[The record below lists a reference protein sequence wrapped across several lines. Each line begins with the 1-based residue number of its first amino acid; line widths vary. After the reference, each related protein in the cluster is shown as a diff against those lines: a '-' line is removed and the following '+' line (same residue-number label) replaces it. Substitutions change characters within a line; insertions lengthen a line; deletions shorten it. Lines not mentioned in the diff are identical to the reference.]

1 MNTPRRTPSGLLVTL
16 LLLTALSPLATVQA
30 QPDQASEYYYG
41 VEYDWTSLDSDLQ
54 NVSGLDIQ
62 ALFTEIMDDATDA
75 GFNLD
80 LGQLTTGATNVY
92 VHQTEDITPQTI
104 QNLDGDDF
112 EVWSRTSDVT
122 LRHGILSNF
131 VLLTD
136 WSEPASF
143 GGDPT
148 SFDIDVIAEA
158 ENVLTVDILYTEYLN
173 DAYEL
178 VGADIGVDM
187 TVGNDM
193 NLGVDIALEGGGE
206 EMTVDF
212 DTGINFEYSISSDA
226 VWRLGSASP
235 IYIEAAENDYTSW
248 DCVEDE
254 MDIGVYEE
262 DWGETYVYD
271 DCGLVDGSYTGSADY
286 EVYLTGLP
294 TEEFGLDAGQFDLT
308 ISDAFQNSGDYEE
321 AAEMGWVVFSM
332 MEETLEVD
340 LGDGAMVTAKGCDSC
355 PPGNP
360 VMFSLL
366 GNVLAYSS
374 SAFGEAVA
382 EDFEAQ
388 LDESVGDLL
397 EDWFGS
403 AEGDDY
409 DYDNSE
415 YEWTCDNGE
424 VINIWSVNDGWE
436 DCADGSD
443 EMDFYLQSYDASDDD
458 GNPVYAFWGSVEP
471 SAIGMDDETEEVWF
485 MCADGQYDVPWEY
498 VNDGGEDCADGSDEA
513 QYEYG
518 DETTMFECADGS
530 DTIYLS
536 WVNDGEEDCADGS
549 DESQYDQ
556 STGEETTMFT
566 CADGSDTFEL
576 SWVNDD
582 YADCFDGSDESQY
595 DETETS
601 TYLCEDGTE
610 TIPFSNVNN
619 GWEDCADGSDEVAS
633 NEVADDWFYC
643 SDWSTSVPFQWVNDG
658 EADCADGSD
667 EYDATNPTDFYCD
680 ADDATISFE
689 AVNDGMDDCS
699 DGADEGSAFYMMLD
713 IWMDDGEGNMIM
725 NANELLVCSDYSAC
739 DVYFSPG
746 DSMYINTGVPVSA
759 SMGYGEI
766 EQCIGAELYDSLGNF
781 LVDMDMCETDWN
793 GPQIYSMDLW
803 FNNNEAEIYANAGD
817 WDGDY
822 YDITMDAVLH
832 DADGVEVWSDSVAF
846 DGYDVTL
853 MESFDVADYGEY
865 CLTVTLTEDGES
877 EAFEEQT
884 MCEEATEEPEPSDR
898 LMAIAE
904 AFAESGLEEV
914 LTAFG
919 ENLEQT
925 FTDVAENQETPE
937 FPYVDG
943 MWAPLWSTE
952 HATIVGVGVYAWD
965 EDDNGYVIAG
975 PETTGYSTDLPMVF
989 ASINYITGVSA
1000 QEAQT
1005 AMADIDTL
1013 EDIVD
1018 VESHDLDSLAEAL
1031 EEAGVDTSTLD
1042 ITDSTDDNGDDGEGT
1057 PSAEDIA
1064 EDAGL
1069 LPFMSPFAL
1078 VAMIGLAVAFAQSG
1092 REEDE

>member
-30 QPDQASEYYYG
+30 QPEQASEYYYG

-92 VHQTEDITPQTI
+92 VHQTEDIAPQTI
-104 QNLDGDDF
+104 QNLDGDDL

-136 WSEPASF
+136 WSEGASF

-294 TEEFGLDAGQFDLT
+294 TEDFGFDAGQFDLT

-321 AAEMGWVVFSM
+321 DAEMGWVVFSM
-332 MEETLEVD
+332 MEEALEVD
-340 LGDGAMVTAKGCDSC
+340 LGDGTPVAAQGCDSC

-382 EDFEAQ
+382 EDVEAQ

-397 EDWFGS
+397 EEWFGS
-403 AEGDDY
+403 AEGDDHE
-409 DYDNSE
+409 YDNSE

-443 EMDFYLQSYDASDDD
+443 EMDFYLQSSDASDDQ

-471 SAIGMDDETEEVWF
+471 SALGMDEDEEVWF
-485 MCADGQYDVPWEY
+485 VCDDGELVPWSY
-498 VNDGGEDCADGSDEA
+498 VNDDYPDCDDESDEA
-513 QYEYG
+513 VYG
-518 DETTMFECADGS
+518 EETTMMECADNS
-530 DTIYLS
+530 STIYLS
-536 WVNDGEEDCADGS
+536 WVNDGEEDCSDGS
-549 DESQYDQ
+549 DESQYDET
-556 STGEETTMFT
+556 TGEETSMFT
-566 CADGSDTFEL
+566 CADGSDTFIL
-576 SWVNDD
+576 SWVNDGF
-582 YADCFDGSDESQY
+582 ADCDDGSDESQY
-595 DETETS
+595 EEYTVYTCD
-601 TYLCEDGTE
+601 DGSE
-610 TIPFSNVNN
+610 IPFSSVND
-619 GWEDCADGSDEVAS
+619 GWEDCTDGSDEVAS

-746 DSMYINTGVPVSA
+746 DSMYITTDTPVST
-759 SMGYGEI
+759 SGGYGDF

-781 LVDMDMCETDWN
+781 LLETDAYCESGWNGPSIDYVDVESNGYELDLWVESSDWN
-793 GPQIYSMDLW
+793 GQY
-803 FNNNEAEIYANAGD
+803 N
-817 WDGDY
+817 
-822 YDITMDAVLH
+822 
-832 DADGVEVWSDSVAF
+832 
-846 DGYDVTL
+846 DVTL
-853 MESFDVADYGEY
+853 VVTLFDESESALNSWSVPYGGSSAADLVETYDVSSTGEY
-865 CLTVTLTEDGES
+865 CLVAELFVDGETTP
-877 EAFEEQT
+877 FDEQFT
-884 MCEEATEEPEPSDR
+884 CGDVTEEPEPSDR

-904 AFAESGLEEV
+904 AFADSGLEEV

-925 FTDVAENQETPE
+925 FTEVAENQETPE

-965 EDDNGYVIAG
+965 EDDNGYVLAG

-1018 VESHDLDSLAEAL
+1018 VENHDLDSLAEAL

-1042 ITDSTDDNGDDGEGT
+1042 ITDSTDDNGEDGEGT

>member
-104 QNLDGDDF
+104 QNLDGDDL

-136 WSEPASF
+136 WSEGASF

-148 SFDIDVIAEA
+148 SFDLDVIAEA

-294 TEEFGLDAGQFDLT
+294 TEDFGFDAGQFDLT

-332 MEETLEVD
+332 MEEALEVD

-403 AEGDDY
+403 AEDDDD

-415 YEWTCDNGE
+415 YEWICDNGE

-443 EMDFYLQSYDASDDD
+443 EMDFYFQSSSASDDD
-458 GNPVYAFWGSVEP
+458 GNEVYAFYGDVNP
-471 SAIGMDDETEEVWF
+471 AAIGMDEDEEVWF
-485 MCADGQYDVPWEY
+485 VCDDGEQVPWSY
-498 VNDGGEDCADGSDEA
+498 VNDDYPDCGDASDEA
-513 QYEYG
+513 EFG
-518 DETTMFECADGS
+518 EETTMFECADES

-536 WVNDGEEDCADGS
+536 WVNDGEEDCMDGS
-549 DESQYDQ
+549 DESHYDET
-556 STGEETTMFT
+556 TGEETSMFT
-566 CADGSDTFEL
+566 CADGSDTFIL
-576 SWVNDD
+576 SWVNDG
-582 YADCFDGSDESQY
+582 YADCDDGSDESEY
-595 DETETS
+595 EES
-601 TYLCEDGTE
+601 TVYTCDDGSE
-610 TIPFSNVNN
+610 IPFSYVND
-619 GWEDCADGSDEVAS
+619 GETDCTDGSDEVES

-746 DSMYINTGVPVSA
+746 DSMYVNTGVPVSA
-759 SMGYGEI
+759 SMGYGTF

-781 LVDMDMCETDWN
+781 LIETDTYCESGWN
-793 GPQIYSMDLW
+793 GPSIDYVDFESNGYELDLW
-803 FNNNEAEIYANAGD
+803 VESSD
-817 WDGDY
+817 WGGQY
-822 YDITMDAVLH
+822 N
-832 DADGVEVWSDSVAF
+832 
-846 DGYDVTL
+846 DVTL
-853 MESFDVADYGEY
+853 VVTLFDESESALNSWSVPYGGSSAADLAETYDVSSTGEY
-865 CLTVTLTEDGES
+865 CLVAELFVDGETTP
-877 EAFEEQT
+877 FDEQSA
-884 MCEEATEEPEPSDR
+884 CGDVTEEPEPSDR

-1042 ITDSTDDNGDDGEGT
+1042 ITDSADDNGDDGEGT

>member
-30 QPDQASEYYYG
+30 QPEQASEYYYG

-104 QNLDGDDF
+104 QNLDGDDL

-136 WSEPASF
+136 WSEGASF

-294 TEEFGLDAGQFDLT
+294 TEDFGFDAGQFDLT

-321 AAEMGWVVFSM
+321 DAEMGWVVFSM
-332 MEETLEVD
+332 MEEALEVD
-340 LGDGAMVTAKGCDSC
+340 LGDGTPVAAQGCDSC

-382 EDFEAQ
+382 EDVEAQ

-397 EDWFGS
+397 EEWFGS
-403 AEGDDY
+403 AEGDDHE
-409 DYDNSE
+409 YDNSE

-443 EMDFYLQSYDASDDD
+443 EMDFYLQSSDASDDQ

-471 SAIGMDDETEEVWF
+471 SALGMDEDEEVWF
-485 MCADGQYDVPWEY
+485 VCDDGELVPWSY
-498 VNDGGEDCADGSDEA
+498 VNDDYPDCDDESDVAVYGE
-513 QYEYG
+513 
-518 DETTMFECADGS
+518 ETTMMECADNS
-530 DTIYLS
+530 STIYLS
-536 WVNDGEEDCADGS
+536 WVNDGEEDCSDGS
-549 DESQYDQ
+549 DESQYDET
-556 STGEETTMFT
+556 TGEETSMFT
-566 CADGSDTFEL
+566 CADGSDTFIL
-576 SWVNDD
+576 SWVNDGF
-582 YADCFDGSDESQY
+582 ADCDDGSDESQY
-595 DETETS
+595 EEYTVYTCD
-601 TYLCEDGTE
+601 DGSE
-610 TIPFSNVNN
+610 IPFSSVND
-619 GWEDCADGSDEVAS
+619 GWEDCTDGSDEVAS

-746 DSMYINTGVPVSA
+746 DSMYITTDTPVST
-759 SMGYGEI
+759 SGGYGDF

-781 LVDMDMCETDWN
+781 LLETDAYCESGWNGPSIDYVDVESNGYELDLWVESSDWN
-793 GPQIYSMDLW
+793 GQY
-803 FNNNEAEIYANAGD
+803 N
-817 WDGDY
+817 
-822 YDITMDAVLH
+822 
-832 DADGVEVWSDSVAF
+832 
-846 DGYDVTL
+846 DVTL
-853 MESFDVADYGEY
+853 VVTLFDESESALNSWSVPYGGSSAADLVETYDVSSTGEY
-865 CLTVTLTEDGES
+865 CLVAELFVDGETTP
-877 EAFEEQT
+877 FDEQFT
-884 MCEEATEEPEPSDR
+884 CGDVTEEPEPSDR

-904 AFAESGLEEV
+904 AFADSGLEEV

-925 FTDVAENQETPE
+925 FTEVAENQETPE

-965 EDDNGYVIAG
+965 EDDNGYVLAG

-1018 VESHDLDSLAEAL
+1018 VENHDLDSLAEAL

-1042 ITDSTDDNGDDGEGT
+1042 ITDSTDDNGEDGEGT

>member
-1 MNTPRRTPSGLLVTL
+1 
-16 LLLTALSPLATVQA
+16 
-30 QPDQASEYYYG
+30 
-41 VEYDWTSLDSDLQ
+41 
-54 NVSGLDIQ
+54 
-62 ALFTEIMDDATDA
+62 
-75 GFNLD
+75 
-80 LGQLTTGATNVY
+80 
-92 VHQTEDITPQTI
+92 
-104 QNLDGDDF
+104 
-112 EVWSRTSDVT
+112 
-122 LRHGILSNF
+122 
-131 VLLTD
+131 
-136 WSEPASF
+136 
-143 GGDPT
+143 
-148 SFDIDVIAEA
+148 
-158 ENVLTVDILYTEYLN
+158 
-173 DAYEL
+173 
-178 VGADIGVDM
+178 
-187 TVGNDM
+187 
-193 NLGVDIALEGGGE
+193 
-206 EMTVDF
+206 
-212 DTGINFEYSISSDA
+212 
-226 VWRLGSASP
+226 
-235 IYIEAAENDYTSW
+235 
-248 DCVEDE
+248 
-254 MDIGVYEE
+254 
-262 DWGETYVYD
+262 
-271 DCGLVDGSYTGSADY
+271 
-286 EVYLTGLP
+286 
-294 TEEFGLDAGQFDLT
+294 
-308 ISDAFQNSGDYEE
+308 
-321 AAEMGWVVFSM
+321 
-332 MEETLEVD
+332 
-340 LGDGAMVTAKGCDSC
+340 
-355 PPGNP
+355 
-360 VMFSLL
+360 
-366 GNVLAYSS
+366 
-374 SAFGEAVA
+374 
-382 EDFEAQ
+382 
-388 LDESVGDLL
+388 
-397 EDWFGS
+397 
-403 AEGDDY
+403 
-409 DYDNSE
+409 
-415 YEWTCDNGE
+415 
-424 VINIWSVNDGWE
+424 
-436 DCADGSD
+436 
-443 EMDFYLQSYDASDDD
+443 LQSSDASDDQ

-471 SAIGMDDETEEVWF
+471 SALGMDDETEEVWF
-485 MCADGQYDVPWEY
+485 MCADGQYDIPWDY

-518 DETTMFECADGS
+518 DETTMFTCADGS
-530 DTIYLS
+530 DTFELS

-576 SWVNDD
+576 SWVNDGWE
-582 YADCFDGSDESQY
+582 DCADGSDESQFES
-595 DETETS
+595 ETETT

-610 TIPFSNVNN
+610 TIPFSYVND
-619 GWEDCADGSDEVAS
+619 GETDCTDGSDEVAS

-746 DSMYINTGVPVSA
+746 DSMYITTDTPVST
-759 SMGYGEI
+759 SGGYGDF

-781 LVDMDMCETDWN
+781 LLETDTYCESGWNGPSIDYVDVESNGYELDLWVESSDWN
-793 GPQIYSMDLW
+793 GQY
-803 FNNNEAEIYANAGD
+803 N
-817 WDGDY
+817 
-822 YDITMDAVLH
+822 
-832 DADGVEVWSDSVAF
+832 
-846 DGYDVTL
+846 DVTL
-853 MESFDVADYGEY
+853 VVTLFDESESALNSWSVPYGGSSAADLVETYDVSSTGEY
-865 CLTVTLTEDGES
+865 CLVAELFVDGETTP
-877 EAFEEQT
+877 FDEQFT
-884 MCEEATEEPEPSDR
+884 CGDVTEEPEPSDR
-898 LMAIAE
+898 LMAIVE
-904 AFAESGLEEV
+904 AFADSGLEEV

-925 FTDVAENQETPE
+925 FTEVAENQETPE

-965 EDDNGYVIAG
+965 EDDNGYVLAG

-1018 VESHDLDSLAEAL
+1018 VENHDLDSLAEAL

-1042 ITDSTDDNGDDGEGT
+1042 ITDSTDDNGEDGEGT